1 MAHIVARKHAARP
14 QPSRLIPTAAAVA
27 LMAPAAMAL
36 AQQADTAAPTAALPA
51 VKVKAAASE
60 NDYKADRSAN
70 TKLSQPLVDTPQTIT
85 VIKKELIQE
94 QGGTT
99 LSEALRNTP
108 GITFQMG
115 ENGNTQT
122 GDSIFMRGFDTQNSI
137 FVDGIRDVGSI
148 SRDVFNLEQIE
159 VVKGP
164 AGADI
169 GRGSPTGYI
178 NLATKVP
185 TLEAINAGTLTLGT
199 ADRKRLT
206 ADFNRAVPEL
216 GDGTALRLNVMAQ
229 DSGVDGRDTVKNES
243 WGFAPSLAFGLGTPT
258 RVFLYYLHMDQD
270 NVPDGG
276 VPTFGLPGY
285 NLSADQRTALNGAG
299 VTSVSAPDSSNFYGS
314 TGDYNRIK
322 ADMFTARF
330 EHDLKPGVVIRNVSR
345 FGRTEQKYVLTGV
358 NAVNVGNSTT
368 SNTGVVT
375 PPPAG
380 VVPTNPATWIVA
392 RSRQAK
398 DQENLI
404 LTNQTSLNADIQ
416 AGSLKHAV
424 VSGIEFINE
433 RQTGGAFN
441 AATAPAANLYN
452 PNPNVA
458 MGIPSPTGGH
468 TVGETTTVGLYAFD
482 TIKINEAFQVN
493 GGLRLDKYKTT
504 YEQTNAAS
512 LGKSD
517 TLTTWKLGGLWKPA
531 TNGSVYIAFGT
542 SEKPPGSDGTLST
555 ATTGNNAAN
564 NPNVDPSKATNIEIG
579 TKWELLDNR
588 LALTAAI
595 YRAENKNEVISV
607 DTVTGITTLGEKK
620 VDGIELAA
628 SGMLTSAWQVSA
640 GLALMDTEVSVTNN
654 ALQQGQGL
662 PWSPKVA
669 FTSWTTYRLPMGL
682 TIGGGARYQGKAK
695 RSSNNNVTSSAG
707 LGEMPDYWVI
717 DAMGSYDVTK
727 NLSLQLN
734 VYNVFDKFYMQSM
747 NSGGSRYTL
756 GTPLS
761 AALTANLRF

>member
-1 MAHIVARKHAARP
+1 MAHITSRKHAARP
-14 QPSRLIPTAAAVA
+14 LPSRLTHTTAALA
-27 LMAPAAMAL
+27 LMAPALAMA
-36 AQQADTAAPTAALPA
+36 QASEPAAALPA
-51 VKVKAAASE
+51 VKVKAAAE
-60 NDYKADRSAN
+60 NDYKADKSVSP
-70 TKLSQPLVDTPQTIT
+70 KLNQPLVDTPQTIT

-148 SRDVFNLEQIE
+148 SRDVFNLEQVE

-164 AGADI
+164 SGADI

-178 NLATKVP
+178 NLATKLP
-185 TLEAINAGTLTLGT
+185 TLEDLNAGTITLGT

-206 ADFNRAVPEL
+206 ADLNRAVPAL
-216 GDGTALRLNVMAQ
+216 GAGSALRLNVMAQ
-229 DSGVDGRDTVKNES
+229 NNGVDGRDEVKNES
-243 WGFAPSLAFGLGTPT
+243 WGFAPSLALGLGTPT

-285 NLSADQRTALNGAG
+285 RYSADHHTVMDPAG
-299 VTSVSAPDSSNFYGS
+299 VTSLAAPDSSNFYGS

-330 EHDLKPGVVIRNVSR
+330 EHDLKPGVVVRNVSR

-358 NAVNVGNSTT
+358 NAVNIGNSTT
-368 SNTGVVT
+368 ATNGTVT

-380 VVPTNPATWIVA
+380 VTFGDPNSWVVA

-404 LTNQTSLNADIQ
+404 LTNQTSVNADFEA
-416 AGSLKHAV
+416 AGMQHSV
-424 VSGIEFINE
+424 VSGLEFMQE
-433 RQTGGAFN
+433 RQSSSSYGTT
-441 AATAPAANLYN
+441 TAPAANLYN
-452 PNPNVA
+452 PNPNVSLN
-458 MGIPSPTGGH
+458 IPVATGRG
-468 TVGETTTVGLYAFD
+468 TGETTTVGLYAFD
-482 TIKINEAFQVN
+482 TLKVSEAFRLN
-493 GGLRLDKYKTT
+493 GGLRLDRYRTT
-504 YEQTNAAS
+504 YEATGAQP
-512 LGKSD
+512 LGKGDLLS
-517 TLTTWKLGGLWKPA
+517 TWKLGALWKPA
-531 TNGSVYIAFGT
+531 TNGSIYIAYGT
-542 SEKPPGSDGTLST
+542 AERPPGSDGGTLSSSGT
-555 ATTGNNAAN
+555 SNN
-564 NPNVDPSKATNIEIG
+564 NPNVDPSKATNIELG

-588 LALTAAI
+588 LAVTAAI
-595 YRAENKNEVISV
+595 YRATNKNDVV
-607 DTVTGITTLGEKK
+607 ATDAVTGITSLGKK
-620 VDGIELAA
+620 RVDGIELAT

-640 GLALMDTEVSVTNN
+640 GLALMDTEVEVTNN
-654 ALQQGQGL
+654 ASQAGQPL

-682 TIGGGARYQGKAK
+682 TIGGGARYQGEAK
-695 RSSNNNVTSSAG
+695 RNSNAEAVNNASTGAG
-707 LGEMPDYWVI
+707 LDTLPDYWVL
-717 DAMGSYDVTK
+717 DAMATYDVTK

-734 VYNVFDKFYMQSM
+734 IYNLTDKFYMQSM

-756 GTPLS
+756 GTPR
-761 AALTANLRF
+761 AASLTANLRF